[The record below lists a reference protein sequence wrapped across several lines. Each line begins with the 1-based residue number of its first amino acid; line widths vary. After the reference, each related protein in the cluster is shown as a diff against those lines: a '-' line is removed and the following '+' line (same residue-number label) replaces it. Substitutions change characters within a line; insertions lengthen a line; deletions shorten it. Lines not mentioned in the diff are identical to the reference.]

1 MASCGT
7 TSKRRLC
14 QDGAFSM
21 LPGCAGGLAHAAS
34 TFEADAAARAAAAAA
49 AAAAARAAAAGAG
62 AATTEP
68 ATDVCAAD
76 ASLPAPA

>member
-1 MASCGT
+1 MAQT
-7 TSKRRLC
+7 TKKLRHY

-21 LPGCAGGLAHAAS
+21 LPGCAEGLVHAAS
-34 TFEADAAARAAAAAA
+34 MFEADAAARAAAARAA
-49 AAAAARAAAAGAG
+49 AAAAG

>member
-49 AAAAARAAAAGAG
+49 AARAAAAGAG